1 MQVAWLFP
9 GQGSQTV
16 GMALDI
22 AAEFPA
28 AAELLKRADAAL
40 GVSLSRLIAEG
51 PEDELMLTANA
62 QPAILTASLMV
73 LAALREALPSLKPV
87 VAAGHSLGE
96 YTALVAAEA
105 LSFEDAV
112 KLVRLR
118 GEAMQRAVPAGVG
131 TMAALLA
138 CSPELAE
145 RACREAANGEAVS
158 PANFNAPG
166 QVVIAGSAAAV
177 ERACAIASEAGA
189 RPMPLK
195 VSAPFHCALMQP
207 AADVMQSA
215 LAAIHFATPQFPVL
229 SNVDV
234 LPHTDREGTLARLVA
249 QVTSPVQWERTLLAM
264 AERGVTHAI
273 EVGPG
278 NVLTG
283 CVKRTI
289 KQVKPLTV
297 GTIEQLRTAAATLTQ
312 GPQDG
317 G

>member
-1 MQVAWLFP
+1 MQVAWIFP

-28 AAELLKRADAAL
+28 ATELLARADAAL
-40 GVSLSRLIAEG
+40 GFSLSRLIAEG
-51 PEDELMLTANA
+51 PEDALMLTANA

-73 LAALREALPSLKPV
+73 LEALKEVLPSVRPV

-96 YTALVAAEA
+96 YTALVAAGA
-105 LSFEDAV
+105 LTFEDAV

-118 GEAMQRAVPAGVG
+118 GEAMQQAVPAGVG

-145 RACREAANGEAVS
+145 RACREAANGEPVS

-166 QVVIAGSAAAV
+166 QVVVAGTVGAV

-207 AADVMQSA
+207 AADVMKSA
-215 LAAIHFATPQFPVL
+215 LAAIHFEAPQFPVL

-234 LPHTDREGTLARLVA
+234 LPHTDRAGTIARLIA

-273 EVGPG
+273 EIGPG

-289 KQVKPLTV
+289 KLVKPLTV
-297 GTIEQLRTAAATLTQ
+297 GTVAQLRVAAEALAL
-312 GPQDG
+312 
-317 G
+317 

>member
-9 GQGSQTV
+9 GQGSQTI

-22 AAEFPA
+22 AAEFPK
-28 AAELLKRADAAL
+28 AAELLKRADDAL
-40 GVSLSRLIAEG
+40 GFSLSRLLAEG

-73 LAALREALPSLKPV
+73 LAALRETLPAMEPT

-96 YTALVAAEA
+96 YTALVASEVLA
-105 LSFEDAV
+105 FEDAV
-112 KLVRLR
+112 KLVRQR
-118 GEAMQRAVPAGVG
+118 GQAMQRAVPPGVG

-145 RACREAANGEAVS
+145 SACREAAQGEPVS

-166 QVVIAGSAAAV
+166 QVVIAGTVGAV
-177 ERACAIASEAGA
+177 ERACAIASSAGA

-207 AADVMQSA
+207 AADAMKSA
-215 LAAIHFATPQFPVL
+215 LATIHLGTPRFPVL
-229 SNVDV
+229 SNVDTH
-234 LPHTDREGTLARLVA
+234 PHVERESTVSRLVA
-249 QVTSPVQWERTLLAM
+249 QVTATVQWEGTLIAI
-264 AERGVTHAI
+264 AARGVTHAI
-273 EVGPG
+273 EIGPG

-283 CVKRTI
+283 CVKRTT

-297 GTIEQLRTAAATLTQ
+297 GTLEQLRATVALLGELWQ
-312 GPQDG
+312 P
-317 G
+317 